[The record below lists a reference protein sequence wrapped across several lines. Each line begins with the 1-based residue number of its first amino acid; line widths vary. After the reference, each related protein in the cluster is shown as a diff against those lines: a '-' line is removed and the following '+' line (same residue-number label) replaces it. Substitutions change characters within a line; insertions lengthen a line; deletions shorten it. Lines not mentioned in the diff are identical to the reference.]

1 MNGQHHGR
9 VRQETREGALVDTFV
24 RLADTMVADYD
35 VVELLTELSSK
46 CVALFAV
53 DTAGLLVDDGS
64 GRLSVLASSDEDT
77 RLLELFEL
85 QADDG
90 PCLECLRTGR
100 PITAADLRRESRWP
114 RF

>member
-1 MNGQHHGR
+1 MGQRGDE
-9 VRQETREGALVDTFV
+9 VRREAPEAREGTLVDTFV
-24 RLADTMVADYD
+24 RLADTLVADYD
-35 VVELLTELSSK
+35 VVDLLTELSSK

-53 DTAGLLVDDGS
+53 ETAGLLVDYGR

-90 PCLECLRTGR
+90 PCSECLRTSR
-100 PITAADLRRESRWP
+100 PVTAADLA
-114 RF
+114 